1 MDILIFLKWFTNYA
15 GRSDRAPSVI
25 VTVVN
30 FFLNGGEVKGDEF
43 FEGNV
48 TVS

>member
-1 MDILIFLKWFTNYA
+1 MDILIFLKWFTDYT
-15 GRSDRAPSVI
+15 GRTNLAPSII

-30 FFLNGGEVKGDEF
+30 FFLNGGEIKGDEF
-43 FEGNV
+43 FKGNV